1 MMILILDKLDFNIR
15 NITKNKEEYF
25 IMVMGSIFQEDKILL
40 NLYVF
45 INKAS
50 KFEAKLENTEV

>member
-1 MMILILDKLDFNIR
+1 
-15 NITKNKEEYF
+15 
-25 IMVMGSIFQEDKILL
+25 MGSIFQEDKILL

-45 INKAS
+45 INKGS